1 MACTT
6 LAPPL
11 HLGCA
16 PGGAARPVVAVRP
29 AARSQV
35 TRAPRILF
43 ATVATLQEG
52 GMPRIRRWFS
62 WKVWDQQSAAVVL
75 EKQERQHQAHQ
86 AQQHSAQ
93 AYHQWQVS
101 LIPHFLRQAADV
113 AGIGPETPHAD
124 AWAEYLRWCEHFN
137 YRPVSEREF
146 AQERNLYR

>member
-1 MACTT
+1 MTCTA

-16 PGGAARPVVAVRP
+16 PGGGRAAGGA
-29 AARSQV
+29 SQV
-35 TRAPRILF
+35 TCAPRILF

-86 AQQHSAQ
+86 AQQQSAQ
-93 AYHQWQVS
+93 AYHQWQLS

-137 YRPVSEREF
+137 YQPVSEREF
-146 AQERNLYR
+146 AQERSLYR

>member
-1 MACTT
+1 MACTA

-35 TRAPRILF
+35 TRAPHILF
-43 ATVATLQEG
+43 ATVATLKEG

-75 EKQERQHQAHQ
+75 E
-86 AQQHSAQ
+86 
-93 AYHQWQVS
+93 
-101 LIPHFLRQAADV
+101 
-113 AGIGPETPHAD
+113 
-124 AWAEYLRWCEHFN
+124 
-137 YRPVSEREF
+137 
-146 AQERNLYR
+146 